1 MEDKELVFDTP
12 SLPDLTDMEEARKAI
27 IVSEILNRKY

>member
-1 MEDKELVFDTP
+1 MENTDLVFDAP

-27 IVSEILNRKY
+27 IASEILNRKY